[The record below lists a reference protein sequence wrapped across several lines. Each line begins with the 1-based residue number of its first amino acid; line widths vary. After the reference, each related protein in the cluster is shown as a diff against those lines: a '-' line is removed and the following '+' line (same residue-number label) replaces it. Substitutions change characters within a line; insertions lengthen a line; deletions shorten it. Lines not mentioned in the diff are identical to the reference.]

1 MKLKEHF
8 TERVGITDGDVN
20 MLRMQIFIA
29 FAILIHKKGQRDNKM
44 DCKVLDT
51 SKYTLPIPLN
61 KIVHHRYGQMEFVC
75 PFVKYEF
82 AYDYTYMVVQGKKVG
97 NTFTYSDAMGC
108 LLI

>member
-1 MKLKEHF
+1 MDFKEHF

-29 FAILIHKKGQRDNKM
+29 FATLVHKKGRRNM

-82 AYDYTYMVVQGKKVG
+82 DYFKNTKDLANLYD
-97 NTFTYSDAMGC
+97 C
-108 LLI
+108 LVEEMEKYND

>member
-1 MKLKEHF
+1 MDFKEHF
-8 TERVGITDGDVN
+8 TERVDITDGDVN

-75 PFVKYEF
+75 PFVKYEIDYF
-82 AYDYTYMVVQGKKVG
+82 KNTKDLANLYD
-97 NTFTYSDAMGC
+97 C
-108 LLI
+108 LVDEMEKYND

>member
-1 MKLKEHF
+1 MDFKEHF
-8 TERVGITDGDVN
+8 TERVDITDGDVN

-82 AYDYTYMVVQGKKVG
+82 DYFKNTKDLANLYD
-97 NTFTYSDAMGC
+97 C
-108 LLI
+108 LVDEMEKYND